1 MTGLRDQARLETLER
16 EVQALNNLR
25 EADVEVIA
33 EIETMR
39 LQVDL
44 MARQVELRRQ
54 EDIWS
59 RELGE
64 LLTS

>member
-33 EIETMR
+33 DIETMR

-54 EDIWS
+54 EDI
-59 RELGE
+59 
-64 LLTS
+64 